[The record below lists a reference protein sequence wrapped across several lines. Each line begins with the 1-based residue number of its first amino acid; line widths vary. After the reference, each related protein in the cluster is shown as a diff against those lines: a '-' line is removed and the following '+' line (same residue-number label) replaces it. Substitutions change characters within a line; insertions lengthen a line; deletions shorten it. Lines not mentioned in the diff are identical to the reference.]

1 MYTKEDTVRGIE
13 LKDYKHR
20 PAEDLVSA
28 MERALGQP
36 LDDKMQQVFL
46 NCAQALLSAY
56 HQGVRDAQEQSR
68 TKNC

>member
-1 MYTKEDTVRGIE
+1 MRGIE

-46 NCAQALLSAY
+46 NCAQALLGAY
-56 HQGVRDAQEQSR
+56 HQGVRDGQEQSR